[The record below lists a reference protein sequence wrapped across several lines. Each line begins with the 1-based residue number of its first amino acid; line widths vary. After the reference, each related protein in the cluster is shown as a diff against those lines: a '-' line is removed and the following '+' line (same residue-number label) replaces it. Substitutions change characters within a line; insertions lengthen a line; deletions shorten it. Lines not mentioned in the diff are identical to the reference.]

1 MTKHPNTND
10 HKRQPTTATAIQ
22 AQQQSNSP
30 LVHRHRRPPGGAA
43 CDRCGPCGGCR
54 PRGGSM
60 TAPRSRD
67 LSDTPSTGAVS
78 PSLSVCSSCA
88 PLLSCC
94 KTSRQRVKSAVA
106 EIILDQLGMPLGKFT
121 QHQQQKR
128 EDFLPSIYP
137 QINKFSSRDA
147 GHRQCLL
154 LGVCI

>member
-1 MTKHPNTND
+1 MNMHAHEQIHNYTNMNTHVHKHDHTCTQTWIRMYTNMTTHAHKHEYKQWTNMHINMTKHPDTND

-67 LSDTPSTGAVS
+67 LSDTPSTA
-78 PSLSVCSSCA
+78 LSAPPCLSAPVA
-88 PLLSCC
+88 PLC
-94 KTSRQRVKSAVA
+94 SAVA
-106 EIILDQLGMPLGKFT
+106 
-121 QHQQQKR
+121 
-128 EDFLPSIYP
+128 
-137 QINKFSSRDA
+137 
-147 GHRQCLL
+147 RQVVK
-154 LGVCI
+154 G